1 MSDTYEYKG
10 VKITPVPGGFYEL
23 SHASLT
29 DPERVRGKEKAEQRA
44 DQIAAAAAPVDDE
57 GHIEPQ
63 GNIPPAPEAPEA
75 PAETHPEVQLDPLA
89 AMAAMAEQ
97 MQAMQARIE
106 ELSAAG
112 VRTVGVTDGDEAPA
126 PARVPMP
133 NRFAGEMSAE
143 AKARLEERGVKI
155 VKIILEENETI
166 PPTGLFLGHNG
177 RSYVIQPG
185 VPVEVPQFLVDVL
198 NDAVMSTP
206 IVNGESKKVVGYRD
220 RLKYAYRHVE

>member
-10 VKITPVPGGFYEL
+10 VKITPLPGGFYEL
-23 SHASLT
+23 AHPSLA
-29 DPERVRGKEKAEQRA
+29 DPERARGKEKAEQRA
-44 DQIAAAAAPVDDE
+44 DEIAAAAAPGDDE

-63 GNIPPAPEAPEA
+63 GAVPPVLEPPA
-75 PAETHPEVQLDPLA
+75 DPLA
-89 AMAAMAEQ
+89 AMTQMAEQ
-97 MQAMQARIE
+97 MRAMQARIE
-106 ELSAAG
+106 ELSAVG
-112 VRTVGVTDGDEAPA
+112 VRTVGVTEGEEAPA
-126 PARVPMP
+126 PTRVPMP
-133 NRFAGEMSAE
+133 NRFAGEMSPE
-143 AKARLEERGVKI
+143 AKARLEERGVK
-155 VKIILEENETI
+155 VMKIILEENETI

-198 NDAVMSTP
+198 NNAVMSTP

>member
-10 VKITPVPGGFYEL
+10 VKITPLPGGFYEL
-23 SHASLT
+23 THASLV

-44 DQIAAAAAPVDDE
+44 NEIAAAAAPSDDE

-63 GNIPPAPEAPEA
+63 GAVPPAPEALPEA
-75 PAETHPEVQLDPLA
+75 HPEVQLDPLA
-89 AMAAMAEQ
+89 AMAQMAEQ

-133 NRFAGEMSAE
+133 NRFAGEMSPE
-143 AKARLEERGVKI
+143 AKARLEERGVKV